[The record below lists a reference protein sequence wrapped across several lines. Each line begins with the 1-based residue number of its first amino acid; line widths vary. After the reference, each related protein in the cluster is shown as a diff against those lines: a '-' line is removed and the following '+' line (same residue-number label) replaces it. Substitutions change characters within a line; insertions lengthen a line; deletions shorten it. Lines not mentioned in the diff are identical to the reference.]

1 MRRENRRALR
11 LVMEAPIAVESIG
24 QPELELDPALER
36 IYRRVEAAHERRGHR
51 LSGVLRDL
59 STNGAFVAGEPLP
72 LLSRVVMRFSVEEL
86 PIEAIGWV
94 LWRRLEDCEIA
105 RGIGAPVVLPRG
117 FGVLFEAIP
126 LDARLRIDEMVRRA
140 LADPPAAASGA
151 SPAPSEGTSKAPG

>member
-11 LVMEAPIAVESIG
+11 LVLEAPIAFESIG

-59 STNGAFVAGEPLP
+59 STNGAFVAGEPMP
-72 LLSRVVMRFSVEEL
+72 LLSRLLMRFSVEEL
-86 PIEAIGWV
+86 PVEAIGWV

-105 RGIGAPVVLPRG
+105 RGAAPLVLPRG
-117 FGVLFEAIP
+117 FGVLFESIS
-126 LDARLRIDEMVRRA
+126 LEARLRIDQMVRRA
-140 LADPPAAASGA
+140 LADPPAAASGP
-151 SPAPSEGTSKAPG
+151 SPPPPEETSEVPG